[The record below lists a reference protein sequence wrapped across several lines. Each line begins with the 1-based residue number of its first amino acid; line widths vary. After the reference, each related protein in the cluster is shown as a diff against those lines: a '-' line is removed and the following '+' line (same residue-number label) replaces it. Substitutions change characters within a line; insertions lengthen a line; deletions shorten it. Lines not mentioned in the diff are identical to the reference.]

1 MTGYLQRMGHKFSLF
16 DVPLV
21 YNFSQISRTEN
32 ADLTK
37 VFEGTLVK
45 YEPVNAVVRAS
56 SYRSTD
62 RASASSENNP
72 PQLTKYNHAN
82 MCRRV

>member
-1 MTGYLQRMGHKFSLF
+1 MGHKFSLF

-56 SYRSTD
+56 SYRSTTEPAHPPKTIP
-62 RASASSENNP
+62 RSSPNTIM
-72 PQLTKYNHAN
+72 LTCADACNES
-82 MCRRV
+82 

>member
-1 MTGYLQRMGHKFSLF
+1 MGHKFSLF

-45 YEPVNAVVRAS
+45 YEPVNAVVRDS

-62 RASASSENNP
+62 RASASSETIPRSSPNTIM
-72 PQLTKYNHAN
+72 LTCADACNES
-82 MCRRV
+82 